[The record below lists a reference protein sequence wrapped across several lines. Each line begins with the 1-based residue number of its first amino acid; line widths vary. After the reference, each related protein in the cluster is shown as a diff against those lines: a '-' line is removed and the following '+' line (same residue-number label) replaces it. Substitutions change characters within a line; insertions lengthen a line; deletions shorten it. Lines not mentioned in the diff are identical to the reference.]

1 MNLAAID
8 WQMIGTV
15 FVALGF
21 IYTIL
26 RNNRRDIRDQFTAQQ
41 NYIEKID
48 KKVEALFDKSDKKVE
63 ALFDKSDKKVEALHA
78 LIIDLGRNI
87 GSDMSDIKERLSF
100 LESAMMYTMPLEPQ
114 INARSQAAREMWKRR
129 KQKKLDKKD

>member
-26 RNNRRDIRDQFTAQQ
+26 RNNRRDVRDQFTAQQ

-63 ALFDKSDKKVEALHA
+63 ALHA
-78 LIIDLGRNI
+78 LITVIQSLSVRQLFRLHIIFRNSVHLSKKNSGSQYRQKIILDL
-87 GSDMSDIKERLSF
+87 
-100 LESAMMYTMPLEPQ
+100 
-114 INARSQAAREMWKRR
+114 
-129 KQKKLDKKD
+129 

>member
-26 RNNRRDIRDQFTAQQ
+26 RNNRRDVRDQFTAQQ

-48 KKVEALFDKSDKKVE
+48 KKVEALFDKSDKK
-63 ALFDKSDKKVEALHA
+63 AEALHA